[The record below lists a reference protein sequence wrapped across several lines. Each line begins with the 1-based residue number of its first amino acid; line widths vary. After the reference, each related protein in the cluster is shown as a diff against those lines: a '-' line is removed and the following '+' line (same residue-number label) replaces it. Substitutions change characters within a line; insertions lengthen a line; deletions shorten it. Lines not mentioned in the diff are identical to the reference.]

1 MSEGD
6 RDELRRTLHELAAH
20 YGGGRTI
27 DALRD
32 GYTEIFEEMLEGA
45 QDEIGR
51 NGTVSALH
59 SAMVRAG
66 LDEGTP

>member
-1 MSEGD
+1 MSEGE
-6 RDELRRTLHELAAH
+6 RDDLRRTLHELAAH
-20 YGGGRTI
+20 YGGGNSI

-32 GYTEIFEEMLEGA
+32 GYTELFEEMLEGA

-51 NGTVSALH
+51 NGTASALR

-66 LDEGTP
+66 LDED

>member
-6 RDELRRTLHELAAH
+6 RDDLRRSLHELAVH
-20 YGGGRTI
+20 YGGGQTI
-27 DALRD
+27 DTLRD
-32 GYTEIFEEMLEGA
+32 GYTELFEEMLEGA

-51 NGTVSALH
+51 NATASALH

-66 LDEGTP
+66 LDDND

>member
-6 RDELRRTLHELAAH
+6 RDELRRTLHDLAAH
-20 YGGGRTI
+20 YGGGKTV

-32 GYTEIFEEMLEGA
+32 GYTELFEEMLEGA

-51 NGTVSALH
+51 NATASALR

-66 LDEGTP
+66 LEGD